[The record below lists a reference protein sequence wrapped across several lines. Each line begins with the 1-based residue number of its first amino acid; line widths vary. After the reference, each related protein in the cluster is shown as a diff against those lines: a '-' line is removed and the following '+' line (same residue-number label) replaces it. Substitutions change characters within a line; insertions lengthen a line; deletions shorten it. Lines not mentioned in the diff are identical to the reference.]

1 MKWFARQLRANSWT
15 LAYDT
20 SAALISKRSGMLG
33 KP

>member
-20 SAALISKRSGMLG
+20 SAALISRRFETLG
-33 KP
+33 TP